1 LKQIREVHVKWLM
14 VFLIGLLCAIPLSLM
29 ATYEPV
35 AGSLSRTIHD
45 VPATVASEG
54 SRGKLLLINLAR
66 TQLLVNL
73 VRTEGAW
80 TVVVSLSESH

>member
-1 LKQIREVHVKWLM
+1 MKWLM

-29 ATYEPV
+29 ATFEPV

-45 VPATVASEG
+45 ATVASEG

>member
-1 LKQIREVHVKWLM
+1 MKWLM

-29 ATYEPV
+29 ATHEPV

-45 VPATVASEG
+45 VPAAAAVASEG